1 MFKSP
6 TASAND
12 DEIEEV
18 EEELTAGE
26 VLQRLEES
34 WLNEKHSPELL
45 GQYIVRAQQETT
57 ACYIQSQEWK

>member
-1 MFKSP
+1 MFNSP
-6 TASAND
+6 AASAND

-45 GQYIVRAQQETT
+45 GQYIVRVQQETT
-57 ACYIQSQEWK
+57 ACYIQSREWK

>member
-45 GQYIVRAQQETT
+45 G
-57 ACYIQSQEWK
+57 

>member
-57 ACYIQSQEWK
+57 AFYIQSREWK